1 MSTNEELYEQ
11 ALASAAPEHL
21 EFADL
26 RLAITD
32 RVYGIMERE
41 GINQKELAHRL
52 GKQES
57 EVSRW
62 LNGLHNLTLRNI
74 ARLNVALGH
83 KVVVVP
89 PADTHRTFFVLD
101 AGTNDLY
108 RRGPKATKPVCLEM
122 VDEEGKAA

>member
-1 MSTNEELYEQ
+1 MSTNEELYQQ
-11 ALASAAPEHL
+11 AMEGATPDHL

-41 GINQKELAHRL
+41 GINQKELAQRL

-89 PADTHRTFFVLD
+89 PADMHRTFFVLD

-108 RRGPKATKPVCLEM
+108 RRGPKTTKPVRLEM
-122 VDEEGKAA
+122 VTEEAKAA

>member
-1 MSTNEELYEQ
+1 MSTNEELYRQ
-11 ALASAAPEHL
+11 ALESVDPDSL

-32 RVYGIMERE
+32 RMYGIMERE
-41 GINQKELAHRL
+41 GMQQKDLAKRL

-62 LNGLHNLTLRNI
+62 LNGMHNLTLRNL

-83 KVVVVP
+83 KVIMVP
-89 PADTHRTFFVLD
+89 PADMYRTYFVLD

-108 RRGPKATKPVCLEM
+108 RKGPKTSKPVRL
-122 VDEEGKAA
+122 DELADEAKAA

>member
-1 MSTNEELYEQ
+1 MSTNEQLYQQ
-11 ALASAAPEHL
+11 ALDSADPDSL

-41 GINQKELAHRL
+41 RMTQKDLAQRL

-62 LNGLHNLTLRNI
+62 LNGLHNLTLRNL

-89 PADTHRTFFVLD
+89 PAEMHRTYFVLD

-108 RRGPKATKPVCLEM
+108 RKGPRTSKPVRMEVLA
-122 VDEEGKAA
+122 DDAKAA

>member
-1 MSTNEELYEQ
+1 MSTNEELYQQ
-11 ALASAAPEHL
+11 AMDNVPPDSL

-41 GINQKELAHRL
+41 GINQKELARRL

-57 EVSRW
+57 EISRW

-74 ARLNVALGH
+74 ARLNVALVH

-89 PADTHRTFFVLD
+89 PAEMHRTFFVLY

-108 RRGPKATKPVCLEM
+108 RRGPQATKPVRMQM
-122 VDEEGKAA
+122 VTEDAKAA